1 MNGCMWLHNLRQ
13 KLKSTFF
20 EEKKNS
26 LHFGVTPF
34 EIFFFQK
41 MLSLAFEA
49 TSMALA
55 SLNWTILAHCARE
68 KSRNFPMRAAGY
80 TKGQLKED
88 IAFKEHKFNSTLE
101 NSKF

>member
-1 MNGCMWLHNLRQ
+1 
-13 KLKSTFF
+13 
-20 EEKKNS
+20 
-26 LHFGVTPF
+26 
-34 EIFFFQK
+34 

-101 NSKF
+101 NSTPNFESSDENFDILVFV